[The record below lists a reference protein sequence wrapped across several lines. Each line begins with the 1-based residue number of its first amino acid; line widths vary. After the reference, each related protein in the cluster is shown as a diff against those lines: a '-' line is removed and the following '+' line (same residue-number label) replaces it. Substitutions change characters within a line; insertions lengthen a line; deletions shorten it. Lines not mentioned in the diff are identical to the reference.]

1 MIPKKISKLYQPV
14 SEDLDVEESLVEH
27 LMEFY
32 FKSLKDQ
39 LSNLSHPR
47 INVEGLGHF
56 VIKPGMVKKSIMR
69 YSKAL
74 ENHDTSTFNAY
85 HNKRMVENKLE
96 LLIEMERKLL
106 VQEEEKQKFKEK
118 KDEYIKNN
126 LGEQETDSGGNN

>member
-14 SEDLDVEESLVEH
+14 AEDLNIEESLVEH

-32 FKSLKDQ
+32 YKALKNQ

-56 VIKPGMVKKSIMR
+56 VVRPGMVKKSITR

-74 ENHDTSTFNAY
+74 ENHDTSTFSAY
-85 HNKRMVENKLE
+85 HNKRIVENKLE
-96 LLIEMERKLL
+96 LLIEMERKLIL
-106 VQEEEKQKFKEK
+106 QEEDKHKLKEK